1 MCVFFKHLFILYC
14 RLLNPRMKKNPV
26 ACILDAHKLL
36 GFNYLDWLRNL
47 KIVLDF
53 EKLTY
58 VLEHSPPA
66 GVNDDATEEEKITL
80 QKWRDDDLKA
90 KYYMITSMSDELQ
103 KQYKNISHA
112 YEIHA
117 RLDKLYGA
125 KSRISRYRILRDLF
139 QTRMTE
145 GSSVHDH
152 VLKMINMV
160 EKLEDLGIGMDNNV
174 YIDLILQ
181 SLPESFS
188 QFITNFLKNR
198 IETSLRE
205 LLNMLSNAER
215 TIKREASDMLKGSSK
230 PKDVEES
237 FQKKKSPK
245 TKTEI
250 RMAKSQVLSEVKCF
264 HCGQLGHLKRNC
276 IQFLKLNKRR
286 SDDK

>member
-1 MCVFFKHLFILYC
+1 MTT
-14 RLLNPRMKKNPV
+14 NPV
-26 ACILDAHKLL
+26 ACILDGHKLL

-66 GVNDDATEEEKITL
+66 GVNDDATEEEKIAL
-80 QKWRDDDLKA
+80 QKWRDDDYKT
-90 KYYMITSMSDELQ
+90 KYYMIASMSDELQ

-125 KSRISRYRILRDLF
+125 KSRISRYQILRDLF
-139 QTRMTE
+139 NTRMTE

-160 EKLEDLGIGMDNNV
+160 EKLEYLGIGMDNNLYV
-174 YIDLILQ
+174 DLILQ

-188 QFITNFLKNR
+188 QFITNFLKSR
-198 IETSLRE
+198 IETSLPE
-205 LLNMLSNAER
+205 LLNMLSNAEL
-215 TIKREASDMLKGSSK
+215 TIKREPFDMLKGSSK

-245 TKTEI
+245 TIQKKKSPKTKTEI
-250 RMAKSQVLSEVKCF
+250 RMAKPRVLSEATCF
-264 HCGQLGHLKRNC
+264 YCGKLGHLKRNC
-276 IQFLKLNKRR
+276 KQLLAKLNNEKSRFR
-286 SDDK
+286 YICC